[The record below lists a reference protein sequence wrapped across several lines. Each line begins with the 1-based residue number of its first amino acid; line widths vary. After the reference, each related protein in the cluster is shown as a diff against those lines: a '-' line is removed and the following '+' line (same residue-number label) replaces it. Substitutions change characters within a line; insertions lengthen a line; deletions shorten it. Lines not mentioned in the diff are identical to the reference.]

1 MINVNLKKA
10 ELSDKRTLGNLL
22 QFYIYDFTE
31 FLDFDLNDEGL
42 YKAYMV
48 DDYFINPEKSAFLV
62 RIEGKLAGFVLVS
75 DQTIL
80 SENQGGKCIKEF
92 FVTRRYRRQGVGKQ
106 VASMTWDLYPG
117 KWEMKV
123 EPTNKPAQRFWE
135 VAIRDYSNKQEFRKQ
150 ECDINGSNGIVFS
163 LIAYRE

>member
-22 QFYIYDFTE
+22 QFYIYDFSE
-31 FLDFDLNDEGL
+31 FLGLDLNDEGL
-42 YKAYMV
+42 FKKYLV

-62 RIEGKLAGFVLVS
+62 QIDDKLAGFVLVS
-75 DQTIL
+75 TETIL
-80 SENQGGKCIKEF
+80 TENQGGKCIKEF
-92 FVTRRYRRQGVGKQ
+92 FVARRYRRQGVGRA
-106 VASMTWDLYPG
+106 VARMTWDLYAG

-135 VAIRDYSNKQEFRKQ
+135 VAIRDYPNKQEFRKQ
-150 ECDINGSNGIVFS
+150 ECNINGWNGIVFS